1 MGKGLTF
8 LSLKCCSLRSQDLQ
22 YLAQSIH
29 VNTLIELHLNDNY
42 KIGKDSEGLGLI
54 TLGQKLNNVKE
65 EEDVHESES
74 HNFCLA

>member
-22 YLAQSIH
+22 YLAQS
-29 VNTLIELHLNDNY
+29 TLIELHLNDKY
-42 KIGKDSEGLGLI
+42 KNGKDSEGLGLI

-74 HNFCLA
+74 HNCCLA